1 MELERRTI
9 VYKFYFLQLTLLPLF
24 IVTQEN
30 ILSLQV
36 WVYNLALT
44 QQSQGFAY
52 FNDKIKKKLR
62 IFGHGLV

>member
-1 MELERRTI
+1 MDDIVENLRGHVLRCSHRKLCQVMELERRTI

-36 WVYNLALT
+36 
-44 QQSQGFAY
+44 
-52 FNDKIKKKLR
+52 
-62 IFGHGLV
+62 